1 MIAQASHTKKST
13 PTNEHKNDKPEP
25 PCENG
30 NSGKDILE
38 YLNWDIIKEECKN
51 SSMGNLD
58 ITKDEEV
65 VLNLIAIENA
75 SVDEII
81 QNTSLNFDD
90 LYYCLYFYEQ

>member
-1 MIAQASHTKKST
+1 M
-13 PTNEHKNDKPEP
+13 E
-25 PCENG
+25 
-30 NSGKDILE
+30 
-38 YLNWDIIKEECKN
+38 
-51 SSMGNLD
+51 NLD

-90 LYYCLYFYEQ
+90 LMLILTTLEIKGYIKQVDGGIYQSLVKI